1 MTMADNKVYITKTS
15 SFFPNNPVEN
25 DEIEAY
31 LGRIGD
37 KKSRVMPIILRQN
50 GIKKRYY
57 AIDKNQNITHSNSEL
72 AKEAIDKL
80 LPNSADKRSIQF
92 LACGT
97 STPDQMLPSQAS
109 MIHGAAFEQPMEIIS
124 CAGVCLSGIQAFK
137 AAFMSV
143 KCGNTQN
150 AISTTSE
157 LPSPALLS
165 KFFEEEYAHIAKITE
180 RPYIA
185 FEKDFLRFMISD
197 AAAAVLLENQPSGE
211 INLEV
216 EWVEVI
222 SYANRLP
229 ACMYQ
234 WCEKTPDGNLK
245 SWKEFSADDISNKS
259 IWCIKQDVKLLNE
272 HIMRLFA
279 EATQHALLKNKA
291 DENRIRYVIPHISSM
306 YFYNIL
312 DEELKK
318 KGVSLPTSKWY
329 TNLTWVGNVGS
340 VAPFAALDELI
351 RTKPLEKGDQIL
363 LLVPESGRFSYGIAL
378 LTCR

>member
-1 MTMADNKVYITKTS
+1 MGDSKVYITKTS
-15 SFFPNNPVEN
+15 SFFPNDPVEN
-25 DEIEAY
+25 DEIETY

-37 KKSRVMPIILRQN
+37 RKSRVMPIILRQN

-57 AIDKNQNITHSNSEL
+57 ALDKNQNITHSNSEL
-72 AKEAIDKL
+72 AKEAIYKL
-80 LPNSADKRSIQF
+80 LPDNADRKAIQY

-97 STPDQMLPSQAS
+97 STPDQMLPSQAA
-109 MIHGAAFEQPMEIIS
+109 MIHGQAFEQPMEITS

-137 AAFMSV
+137 AAYMSV
-143 KCGNTQN
+143 KCGNSQN
-150 AISTTSE
+150 AVSTTSE
-157 LPSPALLS
+157 LPSPVLLS
-165 KFFEEEYAHIAKITE
+165 KFFEEEYAHISKITE

-197 AAAAVLLENQPSGE
+197 GAAAVLLENQPNGDK
-211 INLEV
+211 NLEV
-216 EWVEVI
+216 DWIEVI

-234 WCEKTPDGNLK
+234 WCEKTPDGDLK
-245 SWKEFSADDISNKS
+245 SWKAFNAEDISNKS

-272 HIMRLFA
+272 HIMPLFA
-279 EATQHALLKNKA
+279 EATKYALSKNKA
-291 DENRIRYVIPHISSM
+291 DESRIKYVIPHISSM

-312 DEELKK
+312 DTELKK
-318 KGVSLPTSKWY
+318 RNVNLPTSKWF

-340 VAPFAALDELI
+340 VAPFAALDELL

-363 LLVPESGRFSYGIAL
+363 LLVPESGRFSFGIAL
-378 LTCR
+378 LTYK